1 MQKIISFDVGIKNL
15 AYCIFENSNI
25 VPKNWENIIIDW
37 NIINL
42 IEKTD
47 DEKNISTPKCNCI
60 VKTKTCNKQSKY
72 KKGEQYFCQKH
83 AEKSNYILPLKEHT
97 TTFLNGQNK
106 INLQKQFSIYFL
118 NEEIPNTKIQI
129 IEKLNNLFQKKCL
142 EIIPKI
148 KEKKSNEF
156 SLIILGKK
164 IKQKLEEI
172 TEINNITHVII
183 ENQISPIASRM
194 TSIQALITQFFIM
207 KNENIYIEYI
217 SSRNKL
223 LNYKPLKILNET
235 PRGVSLDEMELCSIS
250 NLRRFK
256 SPIQISN
263 TIIENSGTTEKNT
276 DKYKQHKIDSIKY
289 MKQLLFQDQQDTK
302 WSYILKNKKVDDYS
316 DAFLQGVWFIENKL

>member
-47 DEKNISTPKCNCI
+47 DEKNISTPKCNC
-60 VKTKTCNKQSKY
+60 VLNEKRCKTKTCNKQSKY

-97 TTFLNGQNK
+97 TTFLNAQNK

-156 SLIILGKK
+156 SLITLGKK

-223 LNYKPLKILNET
+223 SNY
-235 PRGVSLDEMELCSIS
+235 
-250 NLRRFK
+250 K

-263 TIIENSGTTEKNT
+263 TIIENTETTEKNT